1 MAKHMAK
8 HMDKRTRA
16 DERSLALV
24 FSVVFALSLSLWG
37 CEKKGPLEQA
47 GEEVDEAITTIKEGE
62 EPASV
67 KMDDA
72 VDEAREAVEKAAEEP
87 KKD

>member
-1 MAKHMAK
+1 
-8 HMDKRTRA
+8 MDRRLLSIVA
-16 DERSLALV
+16 FGAVLALT
-24 FSVVFALSLSLWG
+24 G
-37 CEKKGPLEQA
+37 CEKKGPVEQA

-72 VDEAREAVEKAAEEP
+72 VDEAREAAEQAAEEP

>member
-1 MAKHMAK
+1 M
-8 HMDKRTRA
+8 
-16 DERSLALV
+16 DERLPIMLAYSAVLAM
-24 FSVVFALSLSLWG
+24 SMSLWG
-37 CEKKGPLEQA
+37 CEKKGPVEQA

-72 VDEAREAVEKAAEEP
+72 IDEAREAAEKATEEP